1 MPSLSDRFS
10 PWLLWTLLSLP
21 PLWWGWEAA
30 TSDNPRMI
38 HILVHP
44 TGEWSARLL
53 ILTLLATPLAM
64 ALGNNRFTAW
74 LRRNRRYLGVASF
87 AYAAQHT
94 LFYVID
100 KGALDVVLSQA
111 GRFYIW
117 TGWLAFFIFIP
128 LGATSMDAA
137 VRAMGPAWK
146 SLQRWVYAAAVLTLL
161 HWAALHGWKHPMGA
175 IVHFAPLAALEAW
188 RMWKIRSRRAERAAA

>member
-1 MPSLSDRFS
+1 MTSRLS

-21 PLWWGWEAA
+21 PLWWAYQA
-30 TSDNPRMI
+30 LTSEHPRII

-53 ILTLLATPLAM
+53 IVTLMVTPLAM
-64 ALGNNRFTAW
+64 LLGANGFTAW

-87 AYAAQHT
+87 AYALQHT
-94 LFYVID
+94 AFYVID
-100 KGALDVVLSQA
+100 KGSLDVVLTQLE
-111 GRFYIW
+111 RFYIW
-117 TGWLAFFIFIP
+117 TGWLAFLIFIP
-128 LGATSMDAA
+128 LAATSMDYA

-146 SLQRWVYAAAVLTLL
+146 ALQRWVYAAAVLTLL

-188 RMWKIRSRRAERAAA
+188 RIWKIRARRAARPAA